1 MRVTLLAATM
11 ICIAATAAGAQ
22 PSKTNPLRPGTDT
35 GSSQASM
42 LGPASLT
49 VEIPVVEPI
58 DSGNAHLSELKPQTT
73 LAKIKEKGLRVQPIK
88 EGNIHLAKIDFDL
101 SIAAQITSADAQ
113 LSKIET
119 PAAPAA
125 QLRSADMQPRKMN
138 PEPSPLLPIIY
149 VSLQPSK
156 MNPADVAGL
165 TGAMRYADSPW
176 LDRAINDLGT
186 NPTGWKRL
194 WCARSL
200 NLWLQQSGKRG
211 CGGDTAIS
219 CLEAGRRL
227 PEPQVGAIAVM
238 KHHVGIVK
246 EINDR
251 HVVLVSGN
259 NRGRPGARTV
269 GVSKYSRARVVGYVW
284 PE

>member
-1 MRVTLLAATM
+1 MRVTLLAAIM
-11 ICIAATAAGAQ
+11 ICATAKAASAQ
-22 PSKTNPLRPGTDT
+22 PSKMNPLADGAATPVDT
-35 GSSQASM
+35 H
-42 LGPASLT
+42 PPLT
-49 VEIPVVEPI
+49 VAVPVAEPI
-58 DSGNAHLSELKPQTT
+58 ESANVQVSEIDVPVMPVASVANALL
-73 LAKIKEKGLRVQPIK
+73 
-88 EGNIHLAKIDFDL
+88 
-101 SIAAQITSADAQ
+101 
-113 LSKIET
+113 
-119 PAAPAA
+119 
-125 QLRSADMQPRKMN
+125 QPRKMH
-138 PEPSPLLPIIY
+138 PELSPVLPVLSI
-149 VSLQPSK
+149 SLQPSK
-156 MNPADVAGL
+156 MNPGVAGL

-176 LDRAINDLGT
+176 LDHAIDDLGT

-211 CGGDTAIS
+211 CGGDSAIS

-227 PEPQVGAIAVM
+227 PGPQVGAIAVL

-246 EINDR
+246 EIQDR

-269 GVSKYSRARVVGYVW
+269 GISKYARASVVGYVW